1 MGLKASIPIHTIEAV
16 ESVAAPSAKGKE
28 FTIKFHPRV
37 SKESLRASSSMTTSS
52 RGGIDGDNASDA
64 GSEFSDSMFATE
76 GTKTTTL
83 LAEDAEV
90 SRILFALRK
99 LLLL

>member
-1 MGLKASIPIHTIEAV
+1 VGLKASIPIHTIEAV

-37 SKESLRASSSMTTSS
+37 SKESFKASSSMTSSS
-52 RGGIDGDNASDA
+52 RGGADGDNASDA

-90 SRILFALRK
+90 RCFMCL
-99 LLLL
+99 